1 MLFDSGI
8 DDEIVRYFQ
17 MMRKLVN
24 AVTGLF
30 KKTEYP
36 AVSESHAW
44 DQDLVVDSVT
54 THEEETVDYMIDERD
69 VVQEKPLYQQAREVQ
84 EESGFSAALPIYF
97 QAIKAG
103 ETQAMVD
110 LGDAYMYGND
120 KIPVDLEKARKWYK
134 SAVKYGNL
142 NGNYSLAMT
151 YISESGSVDDE
162 NKEIVETLLLD
173 AAEKGHL
180 DSITFLGAYY
190 YDMGEPERS
199 VKWFEMAVKQGDS
212 DSSYF
217 LSQMYLNGYGVP
229 QNMILGAQYLISAAE
244 GGMPEAMSELA
255 SLYISGTGG
264 VPVDVNKGVYW
275 ASLADEM
282 GNANGT
288 YLLSGLYF
296 GGTGVKKDYPKA
308 LSLCEKA
315 ADLGHEAAC
324 VQLGFYYYSGWG
336 CNVDR
341 EKGFDILS
349 THALTNRRILSFI
362 KEIAEND
369 QYLPAIE
376 FLREHNISY

>member
-36 AVSESHAW
+36 AVSESHSW

-54 THEEETVDYMIDERD
+54 THEEETVDYMIDDRD

-142 NGNYSLAMT
+142 NG
-151 YISESGSVDDE
+151 
-162 NKEIVETLLLD
+162 
-173 AAEKGHL
+173 
-180 DSITFLGAYY
+180 IT
-190 YDMGEPERS
+190 
-199 VKWFEMAVKQGDS
+199 VWQ
-212 DSSYF
+212 
-217 LSQMYLNGYGVP
+217 
-229 QNMILGAQYLISAAE
+229 
-244 GGMPEAMSELA
+244 
-255 SLYISGTGG
+255 
-264 VPVDVNKGVYW
+264 
-275 ASLADEM
+275 
-282 GNANGT
+282 
-288 YLLSGLYF
+288 
-296 GGTGVKKDYPKA
+296 
-308 LSLCEKA
+308 
-315 ADLGHEAAC
+315 
-324 VQLGFYYYSGWG
+324 
-336 CNVDR
+336 
-341 EKGFDILS
+341 
-349 THALTNRRILSFI
+349 
-362 KEIAEND
+362 
-369 QYLPAIE
+369 
-376 FLREHNISY
+376 